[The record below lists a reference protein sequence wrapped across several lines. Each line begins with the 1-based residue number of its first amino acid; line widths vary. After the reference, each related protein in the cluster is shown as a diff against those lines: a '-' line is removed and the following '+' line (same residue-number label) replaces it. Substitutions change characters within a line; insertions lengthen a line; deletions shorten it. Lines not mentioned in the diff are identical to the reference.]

1 MNLQTE
7 AMLVKLHIANW
18 TGSITDKDATKEL
31 TRNKHASVDAARVHK
46 RLFPKEAL
54 RGISRTVSLARTT
67 NYDHTLP
74 WPDKG
79 WRMLTVPAYD
89 EYTRLMDDFREKLLT
104 QRRKFLL
111 NYDDYIVR
119 ARRELGSLFSDDDYP
134 SSDQVK
140 TRFHISYRIQTIPDD
155 RHFIADL
162 ARSETERI
170 RRTMREQLQT
180 DIDSAI
186 KDLYNR
192 LDETLT
198 AVADRLGHDPDGKA
212 MVFRDTLITNVRDL
226 VEIIPRL
233 NIFGDANL
241 AKLCDDVRSR
251 IASVDPDKL
260 RPTSARFDPKER
272 NRVRSEAEHMRQAL
286 QGCYPAALEA
296 AA

>member
-1 MNLQTE
+1 MDLQSE

-31 TRNKHASVDAARVHK
+31 NTNKHAAVDAARVHK

-54 RGISRTVSLARTT
+54 RGISKTVSLARTT

-89 EYTRLMDDFREKLLT
+89 EYTRLMNEFREQLLT

-111 NYDDYIVR
+111 NYDEYIVR
-119 ARRELGSLFSDDDYP
+119 ARRELGSLFSDNDYP
-134 SSDQVK
+134 SIDQVK
-140 TRFHISYRIQTIPDD
+140 TRFDLSYRIQTIPDEQ
-155 RHFIADL
+155 HFIADL
-162 ARSETERI
+162 AKSETEKI
-170 RRTMREQLQT
+170 RRVMREQLQT

-192 LDETLT
+192 LDETLS
-198 AVADRLGHDPDGKA
+198 AISDRLGHDAGGKA
-212 MVFRDTLITNVRDL
+212 MIFRDTLITNVRDL

-251 IASVDPDKL
+251 IANVDPDAL
-260 RPTSARFDPKER
+260 RPNSARFDPKER
-272 NRVRSEAEHMRQAL
+272 NRVRTEAEIMKQAL